1 MWVPEQRRNRDTGV
15 VLKLRSW
22 LAFRGRL
29 DMLQVPCSVV

>member
-1 MWVPEQRRNRDTGV
+1 MWVPEQRRNRDTV
-15 VLKLRSW
+15 LVLKLRSW